1 MANYRVNIKNKTVI
15 LDMDNITDK
24 EMDIVKT
31 YAAAGYLLKEKRIG
45 ITYADM
51 RKGLKNNTEALNE
64 LNNKIK
70 AKENYMII
78 KKWYKQQINKIKK

>member
-31 YAAAGYLLKEKRIG
+31 YAAAG
-45 ITYADM
+45 
-51 RKGLKNNTEALNE
+51 
-64 LNNKIK
+64 
-70 AKENYMII
+70 
-78 KKWYKQQINKIKK
+78 